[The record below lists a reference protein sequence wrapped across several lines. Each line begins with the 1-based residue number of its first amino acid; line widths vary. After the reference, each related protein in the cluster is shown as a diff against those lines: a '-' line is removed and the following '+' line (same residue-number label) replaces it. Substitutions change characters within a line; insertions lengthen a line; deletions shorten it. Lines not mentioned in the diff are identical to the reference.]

1 MKDTPAFSVLQIV
14 LFSLVMLAGT
24 AVALTRNPKRQ
35 VFIAG
40 IYGLLQATLFYM
52 VHSPDVAL
60 SELAV
65 GSIGLPVLVFMTLA
79 KIEKAK

>member
-1 MKDTPAFSVLQIV
+1 MTTFPILQVV
-14 LFSLVMLAGT
+14 LFGLVALAGT
-24 AVALTRNPKRQ
+24 AVALTRSPKRQ
-35 VFIAG
+35 IFIAG

-65 GSIGLPVLVFMTLA
+65 GSIGLPLLILFTLA
-79 KIEKAK
+79 KLERAK

>member
-1 MKDTPAFSVLQIV
+1 MKAFSALQLV
-14 LFSLVMLAGT
+14 LFALVMLAGT

-35 VFIAG
+35 IFIAG

-65 GSIGLPVLVFMTLA
+65 GSIGLPALVLLTLA
-79 KIEKAK
+79 KIDKPK